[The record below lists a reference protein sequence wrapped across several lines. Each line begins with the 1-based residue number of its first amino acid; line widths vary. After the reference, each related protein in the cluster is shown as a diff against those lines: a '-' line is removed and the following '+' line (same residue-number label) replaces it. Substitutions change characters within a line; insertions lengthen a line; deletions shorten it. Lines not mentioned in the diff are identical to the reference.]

1 MLDRICTLQEL
12 ETFWSFDQIV
22 EANEVLDAYQ
32 RAQAAANKPKGSAP
46 K

>member
-1 MLDRICTLQEL
+1 MLDRICSLEEL
-12 ETFWSFDQIV
+12 ETFWSFERIV

-32 RAQAAANKPKGSAP
+32 RAQAAANKPKHPTP